1 MDMSFLKML
10 EHGGIVI
17 VVLLICSV
25 ISITVIIERLKVFYG
40 IRPKVLEQ
48 VKARVRSLIMAG
60 KISDAVAYCDTF
72 EAKWFFFRT
81 LCPLTTVLKT
91 IIFSHK
97 MDKESLSELA
107 NRTVDKELVALE
119 KNLGIVGTIGNT
131 SLYIGLFGTVLG
143 IINAFG
149 AISQQS
155 AMGAS
160 VVSKGISEALVNT
173 AAGLFVAVI
182 SVVFYNYFMR
192 SVREVTVYLDDTA
205 AEFIDL
211 IKK

>member
-1 MDMSFLKML
+1 MSFLNML

-17 VVLLICSV
+17 IILLVCSV
-25 ISITVIIERLKVFYG
+25 ISVAVIIERLKVFYG
-40 IRPKVLEQ
+40 IRLKVLEQ
-48 VKARVRSLIMAG
+48 VKARARSLIMAG
-60 KISDAVAYCDTF
+60 KISDAVSYCDSF
-72 EAKWFFFRT
+72 EARWFFFRVA
-81 LCPLTTVLKT
+81 CPLTTVLKT

-97 MDKESLSELA
+97 MDKESLSDLA
-107 NRTVDKELVALE
+107 NRTVDKELVSLE
-119 KNLGIVGTIGNT
+119 KNLGIIGTIGNT

-143 IINAFG
+143 IINAFS

-160 VVSKGISEALVNT
+160 VVSKGISEALINT

-211 IKK
+211 IKKQ

>member
-1 MDMSFLKML
+1 MSFLKML

-25 ISITVIIERLKVFYG
+25 ISIAVIIERLKVFYG

>member
-17 VVLLICSV
+17 IVLLVCSV
-25 ISITVIIERLKVFYG
+25 ISVAVIIERLKVFYG
-40 IRPKVLEQ
+40 IRPKVMEQ

-107 NRTVDKELVALE
+107 NRTVDKELVSLE

-211 IKK
+211 IKR